1 MIYPL
6 DSQLEP
12 CITRDIL
19 HQIDADEG
27 WQRGEMSRC
36 ANEPWY
42 WAVNYVYTIRKDEF
56 TSEDKPEVLRFP
68 AKEHLRYFLHL
79 CFTEP
84 FLTGDKSRQM
94 TLSWSAMLYYAHIAL
109 FGEHEEIIVQTKKE
123 VDASALVGKAAFILG
138 GLRPW
143 MRPWSGM
150 TPYSEGKG
158 GKLVIA
164 ARHNTIRGLP
174 GGAGAGDQVRS
185 ANPSRYFLDE
195 AGFVDEF
202 EDCRTN
208 AEACCQ
214 DIKIVS
220 TANSGQFSTFV
231 HDLLGELAA

>member
-1 MIYPL
+1 VIYPL

-12 CITRDIL
+12 WITRDL
-19 HQIDADEG
+19 LSQIDADEG
-27 WQRGEMSRC
+27 WQLSEMNRC
-36 ANEPWY
+36 AEDPWY

-56 TSEDKPEVLRFP
+56 TSDAKPEVLRFP
-68 AKEHLRYFLHL
+68 PKKHLQHFLHL
-79 CFTEP
+79 CFTEA
-84 FLTGDKSRQM
+84 FLAGDKSRQM
-94 TLSWSAMLYYAHIAL
+94 TLSWCAMLYYDHISL

-123 VDASALVGKAAFILG
+123 VDASALVGKAAFMLQS
-138 GLRPW
+138 LQPW
-143 MRPWSGM
+143 MRPWTGLA
-150 TPYSEGKG
+150 PYSEGKG

-164 ARHNTIRGLP
+164 ERHNTIRGLP

-195 AGFVDEF
+195 GGFVDEF

-220 TANSGQFSTFV
+220 TANAGQFSEFI
-231 HDLLGELAA
+231 HDRLGMVA

>member
-6 DSQLEP
+6 DSQL
-12 CITRDIL
+12 
-19 HQIDADEG
+19 
-27 WQRGEMSRC
+27 
-36 ANEPWY
+36 EPWY

-68 AKEHLRYFLHL
+68 AKEHLQIILHY

-84 FLTGDKSRQM
+84 FLAEDKSRQM
-94 TLSWSAMLYYAHIAL
+94 TLSWCAMLYFSHIGL
-109 FGEHEEIIVQTKKE
+109 FGQHEEMIVQTKKE
-123 VDASALVGKAAFILG
+123 VDASALVGKASFILG

-143 MRPWSGM
+143 MRPVF
-150 TPYSEGKG
+150 TYSEGKG
-158 GKLVIA
+158 GKVVIPD
-164 ARHNTIRGLP
+164 RHNTIRGLP

-185 ANPSRYFLDE
+185 ANPSRYLLDE

-220 TANSGQFSTFV
+220 TANAGQFCEFV
-231 HDLLGELAA
+231 HDRLGEAA